1 MKKLR
6 FLSALFVA
14 TGLTALT
21 PAKAL
26 AEDLPALVVGNNDVI
41 TIEAIDNSDYYS
53 AEGYNLYSFVAPETG
68 LISVAASGEGDSY
81 GALFSAD
88 KELLIDDDESN
99 DNNDFKFVHNVAEGE
114 TYYIGL
120 RSYNENETLYDYTI
134 TIQYETSVVVET
146 KMSCAG
152 YKCNLP
158 DYVYATYTGTGDVVS
173 EAVPFG
179 TEIKLNAAEEISV
192 LTFDHWED
200 WDGTPLDAT
209 TIAASP
215 SDFNRPYFAVYNA
228 PEGKCFVAL
237 NGPESC
243 TCDGYPFIVKTIGSP
258 EEVTIDYT
266 VDEDQEFDYVEY
278 AIINSEDEY
287 EIFGLEGVVND
298 PENRTLTFM
307 VPADCV
313 EIFVYFKDKPYL
325 EIHYTDG
332 YVAPVDDL
340 TMGEDG
346 AYYGTFYVEESV
358 YDDLSIY
365 GFAAPVDWVSYSYTR
380 EKVDDADV
388 FVLTL
393 LGEEDEPVAV
403 FKLTMVK
410 GHNIW
415 LICDPDRGLMTV
427 EGNYVKI
434 NETDDH
440 ETMNIFVLKG
450 GECTAKAESID
461 TDEYTFVAWNL
472 GDEDFEVT
480 DPTLTLTS
488 SSYDYWEAVFSSKSY
503 AKVWLNTYPSVYAWL
518 TDSEGNK
525 IYDSEGHTEFDSEG
539 NPVDDEEHVYGLI
552 VRKGSK
558 VTLHYEESIGDDL
571 TFSKLVDTMTDDI
584 YESATVPVTDDVSF
598 GVMYQRTVKT
608 RNGWMTYCDGS
619 DNYTVEGG
627 KAYTAHYQE
636 GVGEEP
642 ACVVLT
648 SIDGVIA
655 WNEGILISSE
665 TGKATLAYSY
675 EGVDLVEDNELY
687 GNHDDYT
694 MDIADSRLDGKTLY
708 GLYNE
713 DANIGFK
720 RYTGATLPAHKA
732 VLVPGCT
739 GVDLNF
745 EAPLRI
751 VIDNE
756 EVGIIQVAAGQDP
769 IDAVFDLLG
778 RRQNADNAKSLRIRE
793 GKVTWGK

>member
-26 AEDLPALVVGNNDVI
+26 AEDLPALVVGNNDGI
-41 TIEAIDNSDYYS
+41 TIEAIDNSDCYS

-120 RSYNENETLYDYTI
+120 RSYYENVTLYDYTI

-313 EIFVYFKDKPYL
+313 EIIVYFKDKPYL
-325 EIHYTDG
+325 EIYYNDDYYAT
-332 YVAPVDDL
+332 VDDL

-358 YDDLSIY
+358 YAGLSIDDFGASEY
-365 GFAAPVDWVSYSYTR
+365 WVSYSW

-393 LGEEDEPVAV
+393 LDEENEPVAV
-403 FKLTMVK
+403 YNLTMVQ
-410 GHNIW
+410 GHTIS
-415 LICDPDRGLMTV
+415 LICDPDRGRMTV
-427 EGNYVKI
+427 EGDYVKI
-434 NETDDH
+434 YETDDH
-440 ETMNIFVLKG
+440 ETMDIFVLKG
-450 GECTAKAESID
+450 GVCTATAESTD
-461 TDEYTFVAWNL
+461 TDEYTFVAWNSRD
-472 GDEDFEVT
+472 DELEVK

-488 SSYDYWEAVFSSKSY
+488 SSLDHWEAVFSSKSY

-518 TDSEGNK
+518 TDSEGKK
-525 IYDSEGHTEFDSEG
+525 IFDNEGHTEFDGDG
-539 NPVDDEEHVYGLI
+539 NPVDDEEYVYELI
-552 VRKGSK
+552 VPKGSE
-558 VTLHYEESIGDDL
+558 VTLHYDEESIGDL
-571 TFSKLVDTMTDDI
+571 TFSKWINTMTDEVC
-584 YESATVPVTDDVSF
+584 ESATVTVTDDVEF
-598 GVMYQRTVKT
+598 VAMYQRTVTTK
-608 RNGWMTYCDGS
+608 NGWMTYCDGS

-627 KAYTAHYQE
+627 KAYTARYQE
-636 GVGEEP
+636 AAGEEP

-665 TGKATLAYSY
+665 TSATIAYTY
-675 EGVDLVEDNELY
+675 YGADNVEDNELY
-687 GNHDDYT
+687 GNHNDYT
-694 MDIADSRLDGKTLY
+694 MDIADSRLDGKILY
-708 GLYNE
+708 GLYNQ
-713 DANIGFK
+713 DPANIGFK
-720 RYTGATLPAHKA
+720 RYKGATLPAHKA
-732 VLVPGCT
+732 VLVPGFT
-739 GVDLNF
+739 AGDLNF

-778 RRQNADNAKSLRIRE
+778 RRQNADNAKGLRIRE

>member
-14 TGLTALT
+14 TGLTALN

-26 AEDLPALVVGNNDVI
+26 AEDLPALVEGNNDGI

-53 AEGYNLYSFVAPETG
+53 ADGYNLYSFVAPETG

-88 KELLIDDDESN
+88 KELLINDDESN
-99 DNNDFKFVHNVAEGE
+99 DNNDFKFVYNVDEGE

-120 RSYNENETLYDYTI
+120 RSFFESETLYDYTI
-134 TIQYETSVVVET
+134 TIQYETSVVIKT
-146 KMSCAG
+146 KIKCAG
-152 YKCNLP
+152 YEIGLP
-158 DYVYATYTGTGDVVS
+158 GYVYAAYAGTEDVVS

-179 TEIKLNAAEEISV
+179 TEIDLHADEIPG
-192 LTFDHWED
+192 LEFLFWED
-200 WDGTPLDAT
+200 DYGQKLEEAT
-209 TIAASP
+209 ITASP
-215 SDFNRPYFAVYNA
+215 SDANNPYYAFYDA
-228 PEGKCFVAL
+228 PSGKSFVPIWG
-237 NGPESC
+237 NESC
-243 TCDGYPFIVKTIGSP
+243 LCNGFPFILKTEDSA
-258 EEVTIDYT
+258 EEVTLNYT
-266 VDEDQEFDYVEY
+266 VDESLEFDHVQYREDLEY
-278 AIINSEDEY
+278 LVLED
-287 EIFGLEGVVND
+287 VVND
-298 PENRTLTFM
+298 PMNCTLTFT
-307 VPADCV
+307 VPVGCKEIYV
-313 EIFVYFKDKPYL
+313 EFKDKPYL
-325 EIHYTDG
+325 EIHYNDVYT
-332 YVAPVDDL
+332 ATVDDL

-358 YDDLSIY
+358 YAGLSID
-365 GFAAPVDWVSYSYTR
+365 GFGASEYWVSYSYTR
-380 EKVDDADV
+380 KKVDDADV

-393 LGEEDEPVAV
+393 LDEENEPVAV
-403 FKLTMVK
+403 FNLTVVK
-410 GHNIW
+410 GHTIS
-415 LICDPDRGLMTV
+415 LICDPDRGRMTV

-434 NETDDH
+434 NETEDH
-440 ETMNIFVLKG
+440 ETMDIFVLTG

-461 TDEYTFVAWNL
+461 PKEYTFVAWNL

-503 AKVWLNTYPSVYAWL
+503 AKVWLDTYPSSVYAWL

-525 IYDSEGHTEFDSEG
+525 IFDNEGHTEFDGDG
-539 NPVDDEEHVYGLI
+539 NPVDDEKYVCELI

-558 VTLHYEESIGDDL
+558 VTLHYEESIGDL
-571 TFSKLVDTMTDDI
+571 TFSKLVDTMTDEVC
-584 YESATVPVTDDVSF
+584 ESATVTVTDDVEF

-608 RNGWMTYCDGS
+608 TNGWMTYCDGS

-636 GVGEEP
+636 AAGEEP

-665 TGKATLAYSY
+665 TSATIAYTY
-675 EGVDLVEDNELY
+675 YGADNVEDNELY
-687 GNHDDYT
+687 GNHNDYT
-694 MDIADSRLDGKTLY
+694 MVIADSRLDGKTLY
-708 GLYNE
+708 GLYNQ
-713 DANIGFK
+713 DPAQIGFK
-720 RYTGATLPAHKA
+720 RYKGATLPPHKA
-732 VLVPGCT
+732 VLVAGCT
-739 GVDLNF
+739 AGDLNF

-778 RRQNADNAKSLRIRE
+778 RRQNADNAKGLRIRE